1 MTHIEY
7 LQNMYTVAYQS
18 KCLLHMHD
26 AAFSIYARKIRSKPK
41 VSIHTEYVIQYVLP
55 SQ

>member
-1 MTHIEY
+1 MEY

-26 AAFSIYARKIRSKPK
+26 AAFSIYARKIKSKPK